1 MEGRCPQNA
10 EQLFMTMVD
19 VVVLL
24 EREMAKVPK
33 ERFYLRRPPYPMLL
47 LNKPYSD
54 RYKPLTFS
62 QYNSRKGSAVKHV
75 SKFIDT
81 IGDEDLCF
89 HEFSKSLC
97 DCAYT
102 WYTGSKP
109 GSIPIWDDMVD
120 DFNRKYFYEEE
131 TITLTTLEGT
141 KQRSDE
147 GHTEYIKRFK
157 DIALDCYDHY
167 EERLLVEICMGN
179 MIMKYRVVLKILE
192 ISLFA

>member
-1 MEGRCPQNA
+1 
-10 EQLFMTMVD
+10 
-19 VVVLL
+19 
-24 EREMAKVPK
+24 
-33 ERFYLRRPPYPMLL
+33 MLL
-47 LNKPYSD
+47 LNKPYYD
-54 RYKPLTFS
+54 RYEPLTFS
-62 QYNSRKGSAVKHV
+62 QYNDRKGSAVKHV

-120 DFNRKYFYEEE
+120 VFNRKYFYEEE

-147 GHTEYIKRFK
+147 GHTEYIKRFR

-167 EERLLVEICMGN
+167 KERLLVEICMGN